1 MCFLYCFKNLK
12 SHTLILTFMNEV
24 ILNISFFFFCI
35 FSLSYFASNRNR
47 GDMCLNFSACNSLI
61 ISQASH
67 CCVNALIGLR
77 DMCLFSCRQFHF
89 CCENNSFFRPLS
101 CSHGVTCKVFNRL
114 YEVNFKKARLTYRDA
129 AHISKEEG
137 HVYRKDM

>member
-1 MCFLYCFKNLK
+1 MGVAKKVIMCFLYCFKNLK

-35 FSLSYFASNRNR
+35 FSLSYFACNRNM
-47 GDMCLNFSACNSLI
+47 GDMCLNFSAC

-67 CCVNALIGLR
+67 CCRL
-77 DMCLFSCRQFHF
+77 FHF
-89 CCENNSFFRPLS
+89 GCENNSFFRPLS